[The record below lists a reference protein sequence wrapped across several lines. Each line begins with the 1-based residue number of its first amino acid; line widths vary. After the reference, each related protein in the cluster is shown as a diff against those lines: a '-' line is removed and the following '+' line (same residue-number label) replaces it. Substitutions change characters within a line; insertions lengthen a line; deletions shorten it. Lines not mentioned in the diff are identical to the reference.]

1 MPFLRYYN
9 VEELK
14 DVDMKNLKQVLTVVF
29 GCFVAFTAFSQEF
42 DDMYFNSKD
51 RAKLNEGKIS
61 ADLGLTKKNG
71 EIREVNSSIN
81 PTDSYSARN
90 INPEYSSQL
99 KSGSEPVIEDNYFIQ
114 DFQPKGV
121 NQNISNCNCGPGSYY
136 NPYYG
141 NNAWNNPYYGNMG
154 GFGSPFSSY
163 YGSSWGYPSYGGFN
177 SGLSMSMGYGWGGFS
192 PGFYSGMGYGYGSYS
207 NFWNPYSNPW
217 RNGYG
222 GYYGSYYPGQVII
235 INNGDTGETRVSY
248 SKRSSRSSNI
258 NHTVDNPR
266 PSSVANINNTTSRSA
281 ISNGRSR
288 TATPEYYDRGW
299 KRTQSENNATRGYW
313 NNSNFETNSSTR
325 SAFDRSN
332 FNSNSGGRQG
342 SSGFSTPT
350 RSSFG
355 SGGVNSG
362 GSRSGSSGSSSGS
375 KTRTRNN

>member
-1 MPFLRYYN
+1 
-9 VEELK
+9 
-14 DVDMKNLKQVLTVVF
+14 MKNLKQVLTVIF

-61 ADLGLTKKNG
+61 ADLGLTKNNG
-71 EIREVNSSIN
+71 EIRGADSPIN

-99 KSGSEPVIEDNYFIQ
+99 NTGSSPIVEDNYFIQ
-114 DFQPKGV
+114 DFQPTGV
-121 NQNISNCNCGPGSYY
+121 NQNLSNCNCGSGSYY

-154 GFGSPFSSY
+154 GFGSPYSSY
-163 YGSSWGYPSYGGFN
+163 YGSSWGYPSYGGF
-177 SGLSMSMGYGWGGFS
+177 SPGLSMSMGYGWGGYNT
-192 PGFYSGMGYGYGSYS
+192 GFYSGLGYGYGGYS

-217 RNGYG
+217 RN

-235 INNGDTGETRVSY
+235 INNGDASGPKVAY

-258 NHTVDNPR
+258 NHSVNNSR
-266 PSSVANINNTTSRSA
+266 PSSVANVNNTSRSA
-281 ISNGRSR
+281 VSNGRSR
-288 TATPEYYDRGW
+288 SATPEYYDRGW
-299 KRTQSENNATRGYW
+299 KRTQSESNGTRGYW
-313 NNSNFETNSSTR
+313 SNSSSGTNSSTR
-325 SAFDRSN
+325 SVFDRSG
-332 FNSNSGGRQG
+332 FNNNSGGRQG
-342 SSGFSTPT
+342 SSGFSTPS

-355 SGGVNSG
+355 SGGTNSG

-375 KTRTRNN
+375 KTRGRNN